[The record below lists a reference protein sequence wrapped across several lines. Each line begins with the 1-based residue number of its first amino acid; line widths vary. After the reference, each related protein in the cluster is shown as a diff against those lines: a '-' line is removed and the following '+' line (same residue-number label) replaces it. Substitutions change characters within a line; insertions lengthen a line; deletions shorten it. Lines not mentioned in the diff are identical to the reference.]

1 MFQVK
6 ILRMNNH
13 PGIKN
18 DMTQYNFNH
27 IYVCAC
33 ICLYVLCVCVCVYT
47 HLINIY
53 TRFIFILQINWS
65 FFHTPCVWHVTF
77 GWGTTRVSD
86 TWFLP
91 SGRKGVWSFPWCPG
105 LCQALTDIIS
115 VNPLNST
122 VVLNICKTISVTVLK
137 YGEVE

>member
-1 MFQVK
+1 MLIYNVEKYIIMFQVK
-6 ILRMNNH
+6 ILRMKNH

-18 DMTQYNFNH
+18 DMTYNITLIIYMYVH
-27 IYVCAC
+27 AYVCMYY
-33 ICLYVLCVCVCVYT
+33 ICVCVCI

-86 TWFLP
+86 TWFLS
-91 SGRKGVWSFPWCPG
+91 SGRK
-105 LCQALTDIIS
+105 
-115 VNPLNST
+115 
-122 VVLNICKTISVTVLK
+122 
-137 YGEVE
+137 